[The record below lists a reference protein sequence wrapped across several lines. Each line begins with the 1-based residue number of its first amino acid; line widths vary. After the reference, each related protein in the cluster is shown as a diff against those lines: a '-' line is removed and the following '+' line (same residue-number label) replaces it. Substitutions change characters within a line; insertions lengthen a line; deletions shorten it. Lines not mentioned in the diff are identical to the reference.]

1 MRLTAFI
8 LLIFLTLSGF
18 SQKKSSYVSGKVIDE
33 NENALAGVSITIL
46 GKQTGIIT
54 SDSGTYRIKVPTEKA
69 FALIYSFSD
78 YRDEQKNF
86 YLSEEEEERLTV
98 KLERGGKTLKTVVI
112 QDEKERKETGLVKIN
127 PKNAVMLPSATGGV
141 EGLIKILVGSNN
153 ELTSQ
158 YSVRGGN
165 YDENLIY
172 LNDFEVYRPYLVRS
186 GQQEGLSF
194 INPELVKNINFYN
207 GGFQAKYGDKI
218 SSVLDIQYRKPVSF
232 RGSVYIS
239 LLEQGFHFE
248 GTSKNDK
255 LTWLFGIRSKTNKN
269 LLSSQEVKGNYVPS
283 SADLQG
289 FITYKLSQKLQL
301 ELLGI
306 ISGSKFTLIPE
317 SAQKS
322 TAVFSPLFTANV
334 GLDIFFEGQEKD
346 NYNTNLVGLTL
357 DQTVNNKVRLK
368 WMASHYAD
376 NENENFDITGF
387 YLFGER
393 NFDKTSSAFGQITS
407 PLGAGVFQNYARN
420 KLNIEVYNISNK
432 GSFDKGKHFIQ
443 WGAGIDHTII
453 HDKLNE
459 WEYKDSA
466 GYSLP
471 YNPDALNLSNVLK
484 YKADLI
490 IDKYSGYIQDNIRL
504 GNTVRDITLQAGVR
518 FNYNSL
524 NGEFIVSPRAQISY
538 KPDWKNDIVFKVAA
552 GIYDQPPFYRELR
565 RYDGTINRD
574 LESQKSIQFVAGF
587 DYNLSTGDRPFR
599 ITTEAY
605 YKSLTD
611 VVPYD
616 IDNVRI
622 RYYGANSAK
631 AYVTG
636 IETRI
641 FTELVKDAESW
652 LSIGVSRTK
661 EDLRNDFF
669 YTYKN
674 AAGEII
680 ASQTQDQVVA
690 DSVRTDVGYV
700 RRPTDRLLTLGLFL
714 QDYLSTNK
722 NFKVHLNMIY
732 GSNMSYNIPKSV
744 KYRNALIIEPY
755 IRVDLGFSAL
765 LLSEKSLRRGHSPFR
780 SFENIWASLEIFNLI
795 DRANTISYQ
804 LIKDFANTTFSIP
817 NRLTPRLINLKLLAR
832 F

>member
-1 MRLTAFI
+1 MRLTAFM
-8 LLIFLTLSGF
+8 LLVFTALSGL
-18 SQKKSSYVSGKVIDE
+18 SQKKSAYVSGKVIGE
-33 NENALAGVSITIL
+33 NENTLAGVSITIL
-46 GKQTGIIT
+46 GKQTGILT
-54 SDSGTYRIKVPTEKA
+54 SDSGTYRIKVPAEKS
-69 FALIYSFSD
+69 FALVFSFSG

-86 YLSEEEEERLTV
+86 YLSEDEEESITVRLD
-98 KLERGGKTLKTVVI
+98 RSDKTLETVI
-112 QDEKERKETGLVKIN
+112 IKDEKERKETGLVRIN
-127 PKNAVMLPSATGGV
+127 PKNTITLPSATGGV

-172 LNDFEVYRPYLVRS
+172 LNDFEIYRPYLVRN

-218 SSVLDIQYRKPVSF
+218 SSVLDIQYKKPVSF
-232 RGSVYIS
+232 GGSVYIS

-248 GTSKNDK
+248 GSSKNEK
-255 LTWLFGIRSKTNKN
+255 LTWLFGVRTKTNKN

-283 SADLQG
+283 SSDLQA
-289 FITYKLSQKLQL
+289 FLTYKLSQKLQL

-306 ISGSKFTLIPE
+306 ISGSKFTLVPE

-346 NYNTNLVGLTL
+346 NYNTNLIGLSL
-357 DQTVNNKVRLK
+357 NQSVNNRVKLK
-368 WMASHYAD
+368 WMASHYSD
-376 NENENFDITGF
+376 NENENFDITGY

-393 NFDKTSSAFGQITS
+393 NFDKTSSAYGQITS

-420 KLNIEVYNISNK
+420 KLNIEVYNISHK

-443 WGAGIDHTII
+443 WGAGVDHTII
-453 HDKLNE
+453 NDRLKE
-459 WEYKDSA
+459 WEYQDSA

-471 YNPDALNLSNVLK
+471 YSPDFIHLSSVLK
-484 YKADLI
+484 SKADLT

-504 GNTVRDITLQAGVR
+504 GNTVRDISLQAGVR

-524 NGEFIVSPRAQISY
+524 NGEFLVSPRAQVSY
-538 KPDWKNDIVFKVAA
+538 KPAWKRDIIFKAAA
-552 GIYDQPPFYRELR
+552 GVYDQPPFYRELR

-574 LESQKSIQFVAGF
+574 LKSQKSVQFVAGF
-587 DYNLSTGDRPFR
+587 DYNLSAGDKPIR

-622 RYYGANSAK
+622 RYYGENSAK
-631 AYVTG
+631 AYATG

-652 LSIGVSRTK
+652 LSIGISRTK
-661 EDLRNDFF
+661 EDLNNDHY

-674 AAGEII
+674 TAGETIT
-680 ASQTQDQVVA
+680 SQTTDQVPA
-690 DSVRTDVGYV
+690 DSVRTDVGYI
-700 RRPTDRLLTLGLFL
+700 RRPSDRLFTVGLFL

-722 NFKVHLNMIY
+722 NFRVHLNMIY
-732 GSNMSYNIPKSV
+732 GSNMSFNLPNSV

-765 LLSEKSLRRGHSPFR
+765 LLSEKSLRRSHTPFR
-780 SFENIWASLEIFNLI
+780 SFENIWASLEVFNLI

-804 LIKDFANTTFSIP
+804 LIKDFANNTFSIP
-817 NRLTPRLINLKLLAR
+817 NRLTPRLINFKLLAR